1 MAGLSEKVHLCV
13 HSSLSEQDAKDAE
26 NCTTVTGST
35 TREEGVASFSVVET
49 PGVRQPTPL
58 LDPSEATLSLAQNIS
73 VLRFCA
79 WFREGPDGEAL
90 LFGDG
95 GQNKGARPSLL
106 IFFVTCRLPSPVCGC
121 HLGNC
126 RLRLLALPAIIHQY
140 LTSASSNHR
149 VFDIV

>member
-1 MAGLSEKVHLCV
+1 MAGLSEKVYLCV
-13 HSSLSEQDAKDAE
+13 HSSLSDQDAKDAE

-58 LDPSEATLSLAQNIS
+58 LDPSEATLSLARNTF

-95 GQNKGARPSLL
+95 GQNRGAHPSLL
-106 IFFVTCRLPSPVCGC
+106 ILHNIQVAFSSLWLPYWQLSSSPSGSTSSHSPV
-121 HLGNC
+121 
-126 RLRLLALPAIIHQY
+126 
-140 LTSASSNHR
+140 
-149 VFDIV
+149 FDQCFK

>member
-1 MAGLSEKVHLCV
+1 MAGLSEKVHLCF
-13 HSSLSEQDAKDAE
+13 HSNLSDQDAKDAE

-58 LDPSEATLSLAQNIS
+58 LDPSEATLFLARNTFF
-73 VLRFCA
+73 LRFCA

-95 GQNKGARPSLL
+95 GQNRGAHPSLL
-106 IFFVTCRLPSPVCGC
+106 ILHNIQVAFSSLWLPYWQLSSSPSGSTSSHSPV
-121 HLGNC
+121 
-126 RLRLLALPAIIHQY
+126 
-140 LTSASSNHR
+140 
-149 VFDIV
+149 FDQCFK